1 MLWDP
6 VIRVTPMSFGLEF
19 RRKAWETDDA
29 YSGGD
34 VSLETVADHHEDPR
48 NMYSSKRQ
56 SAGTVDPGR
65 LSKPSPVR
73 QDRILRTRLL
83 RTYAESGD

>member
-6 VIRVTPMSFGLEF
+6 VIWVTPMSFGLEF

-29 YSGGD
+29 YPEEMSP
-34 VSLETVADHHEDPR
+34 LETVADHHEDPR
-48 NMYSSKRQ
+48 NLCSSKRQ

-65 LSKPSPVR
+65 LSKQSPIR

>member
-1 MLWDP
+1 MIGDP

-19 RRKAWETDDA
+19 RRKARETDDA
-29 YSGGD
+29 YPEEMSPSRQWLIIMKTRGN
-34 VSLETVADHHEDPR
+34 LC
-48 NMYSSKRQ
+48 SSKRQ

-65 LSKPSPVR
+65 LSKPSLIR

-83 RTYAESGD
+83 RAYAESGD